1 MQKRPYSEIEPQ
13 LRTGDLILFSGQYEI
28 SKLVEKL
35 EGSLW
40 SHVAMVVRIP
50 EIETPLL
57 WESTALT
64 NLPDALMHDHLTGPK
79 LVDLRQRL
87 ETYGSDVVPYVP
99 PRYAVRPLEVERT
112 EEMISSLHE
121 LFTKLHGIPNP
132 GQWKMILEV
141 IEGRFFHI
149 RSKLDNYTCSELIA
163 ESFIEMGLLDP
174 KAVINGF
181 MPSDFS
187 SDGHLKLIKGQFG
200 DEIEIDLTESLSRN

>member
-28 SKLVEKL
+28 SRLVEKL
-35 EGSLW
+35 EGSIW
-40 SHVAMVVRIP
+40 SHVAMVVRIQD
-50 EIETPLL
+50 IDVPLL

-64 NLPDALMHDHLTGPK
+64 NLPDALMNDHLTGPK

-87 ETYGSDVVPYVP
+87 ETYGSDVSPYVP

-112 EEMISSLHE
+112 DEMIGNLHA
-121 LFTKLHGIPNP
+121 LFTELHGIPNP

-141 IEGRFFHI
+141 IEGRLFHI

-163 ESFIEMGLLDP
+163 ESLIHMGLLDAD
-174 KAVINGF
+174 AVINGF

-187 SDGHLKLIKGQFG
+187 SDGRLKLLKGQFG
-200 DEIEIDLTESLSRN
+200 EEIDLTGVSATS